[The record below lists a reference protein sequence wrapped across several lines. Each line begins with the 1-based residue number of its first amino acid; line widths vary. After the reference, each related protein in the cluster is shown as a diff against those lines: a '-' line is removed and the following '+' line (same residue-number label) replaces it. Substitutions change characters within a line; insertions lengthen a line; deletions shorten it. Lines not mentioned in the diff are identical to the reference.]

1 MEKVYI
7 AKSRTIPQEKTPVS
21 YTHLDVY
28 KRQGLTN
35 LKTGSKNSRI
45 VNMAQRYG
53 MEHRIVTQAAID
65 EKNEIDYDA
74 VRKRID
80 ADRKKSLTILEEMLN
95 GAK

>member
-1 MEKVYI
+1 
-7 AKSRTIPQEKTPVS
+7 
-21 YTHLDVY
+21 
-28 KRQGLTN
+28 
-35 LKTGSKNSRI
+35 
-45 VNMAQRYG
+45 